1 MSAKR
6 EENSSSGKN
15 QGQGVIEYALL
26 LVFVV
31 LAIIVMLTFFH
42 EVLRDTYCD
51 IILRIGG
58 DGGTLC
64 PVSLL
69 PMNLLAW
76 V

>member
-1 MSAKR
+1 MSVEKK
-6 EENSSSGKN
+6 ENSSSEKN
-15 QGQGVIEYALL
+15 RGQSLVEYALL

-31 LAIIVMLTFFH
+31 LAVIVMLTLLH
-42 EVLRDTYCD
+42 EVIRDAFCS
-51 IILRIGG
+51 IILKIGG
-58 DGGTLC
+58 DGGTIC